1 MEVLRSLEGET
12 GGDVHPLA
20 GEKIGGKRK
29 VRNKTK
35 KKIEEETGG
44 ILHPLA
50 GEKNWREKKNEEKS
64 KIKDGRGR
72 DWATLLWK

>member
-1 MEVLRSLEGET
+1 MLRSLEGET

-29 VRNKTK
+29 VRKKTK

-50 GEKNWREKKNEEKS
+50 GEKIGGKRKIGKKQN
-64 KIKDGRGR
+64 
-72 DWATLLWK
+72 

>member
-29 VRNKTK
+29 VRKKTQQ
-35 KKIEEETGG
+35 
-44 ILHPLA
+44 ILRKRLVAFHPLA
-50 GEKNWREKKNEEKS
+50 GEKIGGKRKIGKNQN
-64 KIKDGRGR
+64 
-72 DWATLLWK
+72 

>member
-29 VRNKTK
+29 VRNKTQQ
-35 KKIEEETGG
+35 
-44 ILHPLA
+44 ILRKRLVAFHPLA